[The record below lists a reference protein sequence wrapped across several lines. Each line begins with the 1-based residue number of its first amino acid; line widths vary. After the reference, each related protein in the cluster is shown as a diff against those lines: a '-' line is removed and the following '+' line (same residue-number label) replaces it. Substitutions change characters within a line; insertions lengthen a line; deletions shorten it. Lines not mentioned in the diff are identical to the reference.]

1 MYGPV
6 WALCAER
13 NMPVCFRILTSKGSD
28 VNTGF
33 QGARGNR
40 INGFMNIIRGV
51 QDIIGLFVLGGVFE
65 RHPNLKMVCA
75 EGDAGWLPHYMY
87 RMDHAYDRHGYH
99 MEARSLSRM
108 PSDYI
113 RENVYFTFQDDWTA
127 FRSADQLNPKRL
139 IWANDFPHSDATW
152 PYSQDLLAKHTA
164 CVTDEER
171 RWILRDNVKELFN
184 LPC

>member
-1 MYGPV
+1 
-6 WALCAER
+6 
-13 NMPVCFRILTSKGSD
+13 
-28 VNTGF
+28 
-33 QGARGNR
+33 
-40 INGFMNIIRGV
+40 
-51 QDIIGLFVLGGVFE
+51 
-65 RHPNLKMVCA
+65 
-75 EGDAGWLPHYMY
+75 
-87 RMDHAYDRHGYH
+87 
-99 MEARSLSRM
+99 M

-164 CVTDEER
+164 CVSDDER